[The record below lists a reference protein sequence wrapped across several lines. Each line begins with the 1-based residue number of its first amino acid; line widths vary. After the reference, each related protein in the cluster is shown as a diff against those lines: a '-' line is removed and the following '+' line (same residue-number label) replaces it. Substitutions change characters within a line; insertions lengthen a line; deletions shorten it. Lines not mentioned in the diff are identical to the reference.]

1 MALGFGEKKASLVD
15 NSNDRTDMETAKN
28 PSFGGNGYYDGFSPA
43 AAEEGGRKAA
53 PRKMS
58 RIDQPRTKSITG
70 SIAGRGIT
78 EDDASD
84 PSVSV
89 AKQMELESGNEIQY
103 RTCSWQKVRFVPI
116 VFIFLTFM
124 TIDID
129 RCLCERDAHLP
140 ISTQFLSLSH
150 VHGQCNATTEFNSN
164 HGFRLRLCCSQ
175 NTSVWPLCPS
185 RTPTQFSALCLVSS

>member
-1 MALGFGEKKASLVD
+1 MALGFSEKKESPVD
-15 NSNDRTDMETAKN
+15 SNNDRS

-43 AAEEGGRKAA
+43 TAEEGGRKAA

-70 SIAGRGIT
+70 SLAGRGIT

-103 RTCSWQKVRFVPI
+103 RTCSWQKVRFIP
-116 VFIFLTFM
+116 
-124 TIDID
+124 
-129 RCLCERDAHLP
+129 
-140 ISTQFLSLSH
+140 Q
-150 VHGQCNATTEFNSN
+150 
-164 HGFRLRLCCSQ
+164 
-175 NTSVWPLCPS
+175 
-185 RTPTQFSALCLVSS
+185 SSYVRFYRAN

>member
-1 MALGFGEKKASLVD
+1 MDTE
-15 NSNDRTDMETAKN
+15 KN

-70 SIAGRGIT
+70 SLAGRGIT

-103 RTCSWQKVRFVPI
+103 RTCSWQKVRFIPKVS
-116 VFIFLTFM
+116 IFLAIVTL
-124 TIDID
+124 IDT
-129 RCLCERDAHLP
+129 CANELHLLP
-140 ISTQFLSLSH
+140 ATHFLSL
-150 VHGQCNATTEFNSN
+150 T
-164 HGFRLRLCCSQ
+164 
-175 NTSVWPLCPS
+175 
-185 RTPTQFSALCLVSS
+185 